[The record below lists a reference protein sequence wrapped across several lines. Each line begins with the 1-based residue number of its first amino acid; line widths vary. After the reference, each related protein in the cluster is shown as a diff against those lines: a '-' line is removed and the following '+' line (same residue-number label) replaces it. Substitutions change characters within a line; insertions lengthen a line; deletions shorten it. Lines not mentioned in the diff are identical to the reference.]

1 MPTSLGSTDN
11 NGFTHLDA
19 QGQARMVDVSD
30 KTETLRQ
37 ATAVSRIFLGDK
49 VFDRLLHGRLKK
61 GDAFAAAR
69 LAGIMAVKN
78 TPQLIPLCHM
88 IPITGVEIDFFP
100 DVPKL
105 ESGNS
110 GDRQGPGPNRGGNG
124 GLAGAAAAA
133 LTIYDMCKALDRGM
147 IIENIHLV
155 QKSGG
160 KSGDYYHNTMTR
172 RVIIIN
178 WQGRHLGRWKRNG

>member
-1 MPTSLGSTDN
+1 MAEPVSSADN
-11 NGFTHLDA
+11 HDFTHLDG

-30 KTETLRQ
+30 KVETLRQ
-37 ATAVSRIFLGDK
+37 ATAVSRIVLGEK
-49 VFDRLLHGRLKK
+49 VFERLLTGRLKK

-100 DVPKL
+100 DAPGLSL
-105 ESGNS
+105 EIRVTVKARAQTGVEMEA
-110 GDRQGPGPNRGGNG
+110 
-124 GLAGAAAAA
+124 LTGAAAAA

-147 IIENIHLV
+147 IIESIYLV

-160 KSGDYYHNTMTR
+160 KSGDYH
-172 RVIIIN
+172 
-178 WQGRHLGRWKRNG
+178 HSA

>member
-1 MPTSLGSTDN
+1 MSSADN
-11 NGFTHLDA
+11 HDFTHLDA

-37 ATAVSRIFLGDK
+37 ATAVSRVFLGDK
-49 VFDRLLHGRLKK
+49 VFGRLVAGSLKK
-61 GDAFAAAR
+61 GDALAAAR

-100 DVPKL
+100 DAQRLTLDIRVIVKARAQTGVEMEAL
-105 ESGNS
+105 T
-110 GDRQGPGPNRGGNG
+110 
-124 GLAGAAAAA
+124 GAAAAA

-147 IIENIHLV
+147 IIEKIYLCRKAAV
-155 QKSGG
+155 KAGIITTVPMAP
-160 KSGDYYHNTMTR
+160 GDNH
-172 RVIIIN
+172 
-178 WQGRHLGRWKRNG
+178 

>member
-11 NGFTHLDA
+11 KDFTHLDT

-30 KTETLRQ
+30 KKETLRQ
-37 ATAVSRIFLGDK
+37 ATAKSRIFLGDK
-49 VFDRLLHGRLKK
+49 VFDRLIHGRLKK

-105 ESGNS
+105 SLEIRVMVKARAQTGVEMEA
-110 GDRQGPGPNRGGNG
+110 
-124 GLAGAAAAA
+124 LAGAAAAA

-160 KSGDYYHNTMTR
+160 KSGDYYQSTR
-172 RVIIIN
+172 E
-178 WQGRHLGRWKRNG
+178 QGDNH

>member
-1 MPTSLGSTDN
+1 MPTSLGPADHN
-11 NGFTHLDA
+11 DFTHLDT

-37 ATAVSRIFLGDK
+37 ATAISRISLGSK
-49 VFDRLLHGRLKK
+49 VFNRLINGRLKK

-100 DVPKL
+100 DVSKL
-105 ESGNS
+105 SLEIRVMVKARAQTGVEMEA
-110 GDRQGPGPNRGGNG
+110 
-124 GLAGAAAAA
+124 LAGAAVAA

-160 KSGDYYHNTMTR
+160 KSGDYYCSR
-172 RVIIIN
+172 
-178 WQGRHLGRWKRNG
+178 QGPG

>member
-1 MPTSLGSTDN
+1 MNSADN

-37 ATAVSRIFLGDK
+37 ATAVSRVFLGDK
-49 VFDRLLHGRLKK
+49 VFDRLVAGRLKK
-61 GDAFAAAR
+61 GDALAAAR

-78 TPQLIPLCHM
+78 TPQLIPLCHL

-100 DVPKL
+100 DVPSLSLDIRVVVKARAQTGVEMEAL
-105 ESGNS
+105 T
-110 GDRQGPGPNRGGNG
+110 
-124 GLAGAAAAA
+124 GAAAAA
-133 LTIYDMCKALDRGM
+133 LTIYDMCKALDKGM
-147 IIENIHLV
+147 IIEKIYLV

-160 KSGDYYHNTMTR
+160 KSGDYHHSARTPGDN
-172 RVIIIN
+172 
-178 WQGRHLGRWKRNG
+178 H

>member
-1 MPTSLGSTDN
+1 MTRLAATPDN
-11 NGFTHLDA
+11 HEFTHLDA

-30 KTETLRQ
+30 KAETLRQ
-37 ATAVSRIFLGDK
+37 ATAISRIFLGEL
-49 VFDRLLHGRLKK
+49 VFERLLNGQLKK

-78 TPQLIPLCHM
+78 TPQLIPLCHL

-100 DVPKL
+100 DVQKL
-105 ESGNS
+105 SLEIRVMVKARAQTGVEMEAM
-110 GDRQGPGPNRGGNG
+110 
-124 GLAGAAAAA
+124 AGAAAAA

-147 IIENIHLV
+147 IIENIHLI

-160 KSGDYYHNTMTR
+160 KSGDYAFSH
-172 RVIIIN
+172 
-178 WQGRHLGRWKRNG
+178 QGPG

>member
-1 MPTSLGSTDN
+1 MASPVNPADN
-11 NGFTHLDA
+11 NSFTHLDA

-30 KTETLRQ
+30 KAETLRQ
-37 ATAVSRIFLGDK
+37 ATAISRIFLGDK
-49 VFDRLLHGRLKK
+49 IFDPLLAGRLKK

-100 DVPKL
+100 DAPALSL
-105 ESGNS
+105 EIRVTVKARAQTGVEMEA
-110 GDRQGPGPNRGGNG
+110 
-124 GLAGAAAAA
+124 LTGAAAAA

-147 IIENIHLV
+147 IIEKIYLV

-160 KSGDYYHNTMTR
+160 KRGDYYSGGIT
-172 RVIIIN
+172 
-178 WQGRHLGRWKRNG
+178 QGDNH

>member
-1 MPTSLGSTDN
+1 MPKTSGPADKN
-11 NGFTHLDA
+11 DFTHLDT

-37 ATAVSRIFLGDK
+37 ATAISRIYLGEM
-49 VFDRLLHGRLKK
+49 VFERLINGRLKK

-88 IPITGVEIDFFP
+88 IPITGVEIEFSP
-100 DVPKL
+100 DVQKL
-105 ESGNS
+105 SLEIRVMVKARAQTGVEMEA
-110 GDRQGPGPNRGGNG
+110 
-124 GLAGAAAAA
+124 LAGAAAAA

-160 KSGDYYHNTMTR
+160 KSGDYYCSH
-172 RVIIIN
+172 
-178 WQGRHLGRWKRNG
+178 QGSG

>member
-1 MPTSLGSTDN
+1 MSTSPRSTEPND
-11 NGFTHLDA
+11 FTHLDT

-30 KTETLRQ
+30 KAETFRQ
-37 ATAVSRIFLGDK
+37 ATAKSRIFLGDK
-49 VFDRLLHGRLKK
+49 VFDRLINGRLKK

-105 ESGNS
+105 SLEIRVIVKARAQTGVEMEA
-110 GDRQGPGPNRGGNG
+110 
-124 GLAGAAAAA
+124 LAGAAAAA

-160 KSGDYYHNTMTR
+160 KSGDYYQSSMAQADNH
-172 RVIIIN
+172 
-178 WQGRHLGRWKRNG
+178 

>member
-1 MPTSLGSTDN
+1 MPKTSAPADKN
-11 NGFTHLDA
+11 DFTHLDT

-30 KTETLRQ
+30 KTETVRQ
-37 ATAVSRIFLGDK
+37 ATAVSRIYLGEK
-49 VFDRLLHGRLKK
+49 VFERLIHGRLKK

-88 IPITGVEIDFFP
+88 IPITGVEIEFFP

-105 ESGNS
+105 SLGIRVIVKARAQTGVEMEA
-110 GDRQGPGPNRGGNG
+110 
-124 GLAGAAAAA
+124 LAGAAAAA

-160 KSGDYYHNTMTR
+160 KSGDYYCSHPSP
-172 RVIIIN
+172 
-178 WQGRHLGRWKRNG
+178 G

>member
-1 MPTSLGSTDN
+1 MPTSPGSADDKD
-11 NGFTHLDA
+11 FTHLDN

-30 KTETLRQ
+30 KRETLRQ
-37 ATAVSRIFLGDK
+37 ATAKSRIFLGEK
-49 VFDRLLHGRLKK
+49 VFERLLNGRLKK

-88 IPITGVEIDFFP
+88 IPITGIEIDFFP
-100 DVPKL
+100 DVAKL
-105 ESGNS
+105 SLEIRVMVRARAQTGVEMEA
-110 GDRQGPGPNRGGNG
+110 
-124 GLAGAAAAA
+124 LAGAAVAA

-147 IIENIHLV
+147 IIENIYLV

-160 KSGDYYHNTMTR
+160 KSGDYYQSAR
-172 RVIIIN
+172 A
-178 WQGRHLGRWKRNG
+178 QGDNH

>member
-1 MPTSLGSTDN
+1 MPTSLGSPDDKD
-11 NGFTHLDA
+11 FTHLDT

-30 KTETLRQ
+30 KKETLRQ
-37 ATAVSRIFLGDK
+37 ATAKSTIFLGNK
-49 VFDRLLHGRLKK
+49 VFDRLLQGRLKK

-100 DVPKL
+100 DVSKL
-105 ESGNS
+105 SLEIRVMVKARAQTGVEMEA
-110 GDRQGPGPNRGGNG
+110 
-124 GLAGAAAAA
+124 LAGAAAAA

-160 KSGDYYHNTMTR
+160 KSGDYYQSTR
-172 RVIIIN
+172 A
-178 WQGRHLGRWKRNG
+178 QGDNH

>member
-1 MPTSLGSTDN
+1 MPTSPGSTDN
-11 NGFTHLDA
+11 NDFTHLDA

-49 VFDRLLHGRLKK
+49 VFDRLIAGRLKK

-105 ESGNS
+105 SLEIRVIVKARAQTGVEMEA
-110 GDRQGPGPNRGGNG
+110 
-124 GLAGAAAAA
+124 LAGAAAAA

-160 KSGDYYHNTMTR
+160 KSGDYYHSAS
-172 RVIIIN
+172 
-178 WQGRHLGRWKRNG
+178 GAG

>member
-1 MPTSLGSTDN
+1 MPKTSGPADKN
-11 NGFTHLDA
+11 DFTHLDA

-37 ATAVSRIFLGDK
+37 ATAISRIYLGEL
-49 VFDRLLHGRLKK
+49 VFERLIHGRLKK

-88 IPITGVEIDFFP
+88 IPITGVEIEFSP
-100 DVPKL
+100 DVQKL
-105 ESGNS
+105 SLEIRVMVKAKAQTGVEMEA
-110 GDRQGPGPNRGGNG
+110 
-124 GLAGAAAAA
+124 LAGAAAAA

-160 KSGDYYHNTMTR
+160 KSGDYYCSR
-172 RVIIIN
+172 
-178 WQGRHLGRWKRNG
+178 QGSG

>member
-1 MPTSLGSTDN
+1 MHSSLGSTEN

-37 ATAVSRIFLGDK
+37 ATAVSRIFLGGK
-49 VFDRLLHGRLKK
+49 VFDRLIHGRLKK

-78 TPQLIPLCHM
+78 TPQMIPLCHM

-105 ESGNS
+105 SLEIRVIVKAWAQTGVEMEAM
-110 GDRQGPGPNRGGNG
+110 
-124 GLAGAAAAA
+124 AGAAAAA

-160 KSGDYYHNTMTR
+160 KSGDYYHNASA
-172 RVIIIN
+172 
-178 WQGRHLGRWKRNG
+178 QGEDH

>member
-1 MPTSLGSTDN
+1 MPKTSGPADKN
-11 NGFTHLDA
+11 DFTHLDA

-37 ATAVSRIFLGDK
+37 ATAISRIYLGEL
-49 VFDRLLHGRLKK
+49 VFERLIHGRLKK

-88 IPITGVEIDFFP
+88 IPITGVEIEFSP
-100 DVPKL
+100 DVQKL
-105 ESGNS
+105 SLEIRVMVKARAQTGVEMEA
-110 GDRQGPGPNRGGNG
+110 
-124 GLAGAAAAA
+124 LAGAAAAA

-160 KSGDYYHNTMTR
+160 KSGDYYCSH
-172 RVIIIN
+172 
-178 WQGRHLGRWKRNG
+178 QGSG

>member
-1 MPTSLGSTDN
+1 MPKTSGPADKN
-11 NGFTHLDA
+11 DFTHLDT

-37 ATAVSRIFLGDK
+37 ATAISRIYLGEM
-49 VFDRLLHGRLKK
+49 VFERLINGRLKK

-88 IPITGVEIDFFP
+88 IPITGVEIEFSP
-100 DVPKL
+100 DVQKL
-105 ESGNS
+105 SLEIRVIVKARAQTGVEMEA
-110 GDRQGPGPNRGGNG
+110 
-124 GLAGAAAAA
+124 LAGAAAAA

-160 KSGDYYHNTMTR
+160 KSGDYYCSR
-172 RVIIIN
+172 
-178 WQGRHLGRWKRNG
+178 QGSG

>member
-1 MPTSLGSTDN
+1 MNPEPKHD
-11 NGFTHLDA
+11 FTHLDA

-37 ATAVSRIFLGDK
+37 ATAVSRVFLGDK
-49 VFDRLLHGRLKK
+49 VFGRLVAGSLKK
-61 GDAFAAAR
+61 GDALAAAR

-100 DVPKL
+100 DAQRLTLDIRVIVKARAQTGVEMEAL
-105 ESGNS
+105 T
-110 GDRQGPGPNRGGNG
+110 
-124 GLAGAAAAA
+124 GAAAAA

-147 IIENIHLV
+147 IIEKIYLV

-160 KSGDYYHNTMTR
+160 KSGDYHHSAHSA
-172 RVIIIN
+172 
-178 WQGRHLGRWKRNG
+178 G